1 MSESIDIRPVKEK
14 AMKLGE
20 PLKSLI
26 LSEPDLMSKE
36 DYFAKSETWLK
47 LLQIGGP
54 ENTGIRH

>member
-1 MSESIDIRPVKEK
+1 MSSENVNIQGIKEK

-26 LSEPDLMSKE
+26 LSEPDSMSRE
-36 DYFAKSETWLK
+36 DYLAKSETWLK

-54 ENTGIRH
+54 EK

>member
-1 MSESIDIRPVKEK
+1 MSDKVDIRGIKNK

-54 ENTGIRH
+54 EK

>member
-1 MSESIDIRPVKEK
+1 MSESIDIRPVKNK

-26 LSEPDLMSKE
+26 LSEPDIMSKE

-54 ENTGIRH
+54 EK

>member
-1 MSESIDIRPVKEK
+1 MSEGVDIRTIKER
-14 AMKLGE
+14 ALKLEE

-26 LSEPDLMSKE
+26 LSEPDSMSKE

-54 ENTGIRH
+54 EK